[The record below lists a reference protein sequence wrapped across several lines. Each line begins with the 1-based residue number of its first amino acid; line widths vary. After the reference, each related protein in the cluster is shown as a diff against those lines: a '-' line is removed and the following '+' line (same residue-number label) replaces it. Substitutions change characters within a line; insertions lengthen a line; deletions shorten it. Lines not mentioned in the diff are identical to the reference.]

1 MIVSLQA
8 RSIRCAGRA
17 PGMPGSPNGL
27 PQPLPPGARLKYLQR
42 AAAVSG
48 FAFLFGLSSL
58 CHADTQVGGT
68 LPPAPDILYG
78 ELFVAVQTAQ
88 IYPDQKTFVD
98 ATPNADPAVI
108 VQLYQQQKNNPGFS
122 LANFVNQYFTP
133 PSEPVITPPANQ
145 TLREHINWLW
155 PALTRTTT
163 SAPPNSSLIPLPK
176 PYVVPGGRFREGYYW
191 DTYFTM
197 LGLQEAGREDL
208 VDNMLDN
215 FAYMIDKF
223 GHIPNGNRTY
233 YLDRSQPPFFSHM
246 VELASKVEGHGVYQ
260 KYLPALRKEY
270 GYWMQGESS
279 TPAGSATRNVVVMP
293 DRTVLNRYWD
303 ELDTPRD
310 ESYLE
315 DIQTAQKATGRNPND
330 VYRELRA
337 TAESGWDFSSR
348 WFGDNMTLATVRT
361 TSIVPVDLNSLMFHL
376 EISIAKG
383 CGETRDFRC
392 VGEFTARAAKRALGI
407 NRYLWNSNGYYG
419 DYDWQ
424 LGKPRDNKTAAM
436 VFPLFVGAAWPDRAK
451 KTAQQVQSTLLQP
464 GGLVTT
470 TYNTTQQ
477 WDAPNG
483 WAPLHW
489 VAIQGLK
496 RYGQDALAQQIGT
509 RFLADVKGVYASDKK
524 LVEKYV
530 VEGAGTGGG
539 GGGEYPLQDGFGW
552 TNGVTLKL
560 LDLYSPGE

>member
-1 MIVSLQA
+1 MIVTSKVRCNIAIALTSSRPAAGTSRQ
-8 RSIRCAGRA
+8 RSAK
-17 PGMPGSPNGL
+17 
-27 PQPLPPGARLKYLQR
+27 Q

-48 FAFLFGLSSL
+48 FVVLTCLSNV
-58 CHADTQVGGT
+58 CFADTQVGGA
-68 LPPAPDILYG
+68 LPPPPDKLYG
-78 ELFVAVQTAQ
+78 DLFIAVQIGQ

-98 ATPNADPAVI
+98 ATPNADPAAI
-108 VQLYQQQKNNPGFS
+108 VQLYEQQKNNPGFS
-122 LANFVNQYFTP
+122 LASFVNQYFTP
-133 PSEPVITPPANQ
+133 PSEPVITPPPNQ

-155 PALTRTTT
+155 PALTRTTA
-163 SAPPNSSLIPLPK
+163 SAPANSSLIPLPK

-197 LGLQEAGREDL
+197 LGLQESGREDL
-208 VDNMLDN
+208 VDDMLDN
-215 FAYMIDKF
+215 FAYEIDTF

-233 YLDRSQPPFFSHM
+233 YLDRSQPPFFSYM
-246 VELASKVEGHGVYQ
+246 VTLAAKVEGGKVYQ

-270 GYWMQGESS
+270 AYWMQGADS
-279 TPAGSATRNVVVMP
+279 TRPGDATRNVVVMP
-293 DRTVLNRYWD
+293 DHTVLNRYWD

-315 DIQTAQKATGRNPND
+315 DVQTAQQATGRTPGE

-361 TSIVPVDLNSLMFHL
+361 TSIIPVDLNSLLFHL
-376 EISIAKG
+376 ETTIAQG
-383 CGETRDFRC
+383 CGETHDFRC
-392 VGEFTARAAKRALGI
+392 VGEFAERAVKRAVGI
-407 NRYLWNSNGYYG
+407 NRYLWNANGYYG
-419 DYDWQ
+419 DYDWK

-436 VFPLFVGAAWPDRAK
+436 LYPLFVGAAWPERAQ
-451 KTAQQVQSTLLQP
+451 KTAHQVHSTLLQP

-489 VAIQGLK
+489 IAIEGLT
-496 RYGQDALAQQIGT
+496 RYGQDALAQQVGT
-509 RFLADVKGVYASDKK
+509 RFLTDVKGVYASDKK